1 MRRSIEPL
9 GRAIAMFVAAVP
21 FAFAVIRAI
30 RTGSDVRY
38 VWVALASLAGA
49 AAVQTAGRSYGRTPA
64 LAVAVAAAVFVAATV
79 SAVSA
84 ALLMGTRL
92 GPGIL
97 IVAASFGMCFA
108 ASCLLLALVR
118 LPRAASRRE

>member
-1 MRRSIEPL
+1 MRSIEPL
-9 GRAIAMFVAAVP
+9 GRALAMLVAAMP
-21 FAFAVIRAI
+21 LAFAVIRALQ
-30 RTGSDVRY
+30 TGSDLRY
-38 VWVALASLAGA
+38 IWVALASLASA

-64 LAVAVAAAVFVAATV
+64 LAFALSAAVFVAATL

-84 ALLMGTRL
+84 ALLLGTRL

-97 IVAASFGMCFA
+97 IVGASFGMCFA

-118 LPRAASRRE
+118 LPRAASGA

>member
-9 GRAIAMFVAAVP
+9 GRALAILFAAMP
-21 FAFAVIRAI
+21 FAFAAIRAM

-38 VWVALASLAGA
+38 VWVALVSFAGA
-49 AAVQTAGRSYGRTPA
+49 AIVFLPGRSRGRTPPLAFA
-64 LAVAVAAAVFVAATV
+64 LSAAVFVAATMA
-79 SAVSA
+79 AVAA
-84 ALLMGTRL
+84 ALVLGTRL

-108 ASCLLLALVR
+108 AGSLLSSLVR
-118 LPRAASRRE
+118 LPRSASRA